1 MERAQDYLNMN
12 GKQFVKE
19 LRKSV
24 KILNKIKKREARHR
38 KKMVKKYGEE
48 TVKACEEIMENQIRY
63 SHISTHPEPMPI
75 PKSFSTDYMS
85 RMTYNQ
91 CFISGNQSAVIY
103 VNDVFEETSNPTGG
117 ENHQ

>member
-1 MERAQDYLNMN
+1 MERAQDYLTMN

-19 LRKSV
+19 LRKSIRV
-24 KILNKIKKREARHR
+24 LNRIKKREARHR
-38 KKMVKKYGEE
+38 KKMVKKYGEDM
-48 TVKACEEIMENQIRY
+48 VKACEEIMENQIRY
-63 SHISTHPEPMPI
+63 SHISVHPEPMPI

-85 RMTYNQ
+85 RMAYNQ